1 MSHVVRLALALLLVA
16 GFAGSA
22 TAAVPSAANSSF
34 PSCLATCP
42 YGDLHVVVVV
52 RDLANNPVAGA
63 LVDLEFADCPGAFLC
78 AQRPNYGYTVDP
90 VTRTVRMIADA
101 SGTADFPLHV
111 GGVCAAGGVRLFA
124 NGVFFASYALASP
137 DQNGDGVVIGL
148 FGTDFP
154 TYNSKVGTTDPT
166 ADFDCSGSVN
176 DDDTLIFN
184 QHGAHACDGIVLPT
198 KPRNWGS
205 LKWHYR

>member
-1 MSHVVRLALALLLVA
+1 MTPIVRSALALLLVA
-16 GFAGSA
+16 GFACPA

-42 YGDLHVVVVV
+42 FGDIHFVVVV

-63 LVDLEFADCPGAFLC
+63 LVDLEFADCPGAYLC
-78 AQRPNYGYTVDP
+78 PQRPDYGYTVNP
-90 VTRTVRMIADA
+90 VTRSVRMIADA
-101 SGTADFPLHV
+101 SGSADFPLHV

-124 NGVFFASYALASP
+124 DGVFFASYALASP
-137 DQNGDGVVIGL
+137 DQSGDGVVISI
-148 FGTDFP
+148 FGTDF
-154 TYNSKVGTTDPT
+154 TTFNAKLGTTDPT
-166 ADFDCSGSVN
+166 ADFDCSGSV
-176 DDDTLIFN
+176 DAADTFIFD
-184 QHGAHACDGIVLPT
+184 QHVAHACDGIVLPT